1 MFPTAWTQRFIL
13 ENNMFHENNSDSYD
27 IKYSS
32 VVNLLPLSV

>member
-13 ENNMFHENNSDSYD
+13 ENKMFMRTTDSYD